1 MSPKISVVLPCAGNN
16 QLRARNFSHCVKSIL
31 NQEFDDYE
39 VIVVEQSL
47 DGNFYKDGVSA
58 VGFKWIGIKDPMN
71 RGFNLSWC
79 RNVGAREA
87 KGERLV
93 LMDADM
99 SFDSL
104 YFNSIAENNSKFA
117 GGAETY
123 HWIWDENVTKIFE
136 VNRDFNFVYNYGT
149 GGPRDSVFRFTPFTK
164 GCGYGAILVYQREW
178 YWNSLGGY
186 IEDFFRYGWEDKAA
200 VEMIRRILRVDDVS
214 TLPKINYQVVHL
226 SHYNKDF
233 VDINTNE
240 LLFRRVEREN
250 NDSLVDL
257 LKSKSV
263 GNSSAPTLIF

>member
-1 MSPKISVVLPCAGNN
+1 MTPRISVIIPCAGNN
-16 QLRARNFSHCVKSIL
+16 ELRNRNFSHCVKSIL
-31 NQEFDDYE
+31 DQNFKDYE

-47 DGNFYKDGVSA
+47 DGLFYKEGIKDI
-58 VGFKWIGIKDPMN
+58 GFKWIGIHDIKG

-87 KGERLV
+87 VGEKLV
-93 LMDADM
+93 LMDSDM
-99 SFDSL
+99 SFESGYFDAISL
-104 YFNSIAENNSKFA
+104 DENVFS

-123 HWIWDENVTKIFE
+123 HWIWDENVTKIFG
-136 VNRDFNFVYNYGT
+136 VNRDFSFVYNYGT

-186 IEDFFRYGWEDKAA
+186 IEDFFRYGWEDKTA

-226 SHYNKDF
+226 SHHNKDF
-233 VDINTNE
+233 ENINTNE